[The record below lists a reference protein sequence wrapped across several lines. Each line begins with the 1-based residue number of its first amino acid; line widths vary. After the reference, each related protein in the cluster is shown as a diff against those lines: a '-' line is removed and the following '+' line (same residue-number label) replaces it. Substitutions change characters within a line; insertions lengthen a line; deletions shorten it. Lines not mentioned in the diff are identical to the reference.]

1 LLYEKTIFFFLFL
14 IALIIANAQRTQ
26 TLFDENWKF
35 YRGVIE
41 NGEKQNLNDND
52 WRTVATQEL

>member
-1 LLYEKTIFFFLFL
+1 MLYEKTIFLFLFL

-52 WRTVATQEL
+52 WRTVAMQEL